1 MLRRRCRYWSSGQP
15 CIGHRSNSLCSMTSR
30 AQPKRTRK
38 SPEQRRAEI
47 VETAARIALEEGLEL
62 ITLRR
67 VAEELSVRPGLIS
80 HYFPVADHLVS
91 EAFTHATTK
100 ERESLLPPHERD
112 LPPVDRLAHFLVG
125 LADGDYLDLS
135 RLWLNARHLS
145 RFKDPLRSAVRAQES
160 ATRTALVAL
169 IDSGVRAG
177 SSRPTTRSGR
187 RCTSS
192 SPSTA
197 WGRTPTTTR
206 SRRAA
211 WTPVTWPSRP
221 PRPGSAWPPAYS
233 APGSVPDPPARRR
246 PRRPPLGEVR
256 RQEGLITRRAGRRT
270 PTGSAPH
277 QVGRTPSPAAGSGQD
292 LFCFR
297 WPMAALRLL
306 ARCSTTRAS
315 TLVTSRSA
323 MAS

>member
-1 MLRRRCRYWSSGQP
+1 
-15 CIGHRSNSLCSMTSR
+15 MTSR

-177 SSRPTTRSGR
+177 EFTTDD
-187 RCTSS
+187 
-192 SPSTA
+192 A
-197 WGRTPTTTR
+197 L
-206 SRRAA
+206 RAA
-211 WTPVTWPSRP
+211 LHILIAVDGLGAYANDDAQPEGGLDTSDVAIETAETRLGLAPGVLRARVRARSA
-221 PRPGSAWPPAYS
+221 GSAAAEAS
-233 APGSVPDPPARRR
+233 APR
-246 PRRPPLGEVR
+246 
-256 RQEGLITRRAGRRT
+256 
-270 PTGSAPH
+270 
-277 QVGRTPSPAAGSGQD
+277 
-292 LFCFR
+292 
-297 WPMAALRLL
+297 
-306 ARCSTTRAS
+306 
-315 TLVTSRSA
+315 
-323 MAS
+323 